1 MEKDAKSGL
10 YVPRSGILVPTII
23 QKTTTGGMEAYDLF
37 SSLLQNNGIII
48 ISGVIENAMA
58 DIIVGELL
66 YLSSLN
72 TASDINIYIDSPG
85 GSVTAGLAIISTM
98 RHVMHKGKDISTI
111 CMGQA
116 ASMGSVILA
125 AGSKGK
131 RFSLPYAR
139 IMIHQV
145 SGGAEGP
152 VADMKASIG
161 EVERLQDILY
171 SILAKASKKTVE
183 EITKDAD
190 RDHYFSPEEA
200 KKYGL
205 IDGVVP
211 IEEF

>member
-1 MEKDAKSGL
+1 MEKDTKSGL

-23 QKTTTGGMEAYDLF
+23 QKTPTGREAYDLF
-37 SSLLQNNGIII
+37 SSLLQNNSIIM

-66 YLSSLN
+66 YLNSVDKN
-72 TASDINIYIDSPG
+72 EDINIYIDSPG

-98 RHVMHKGKDISTI
+98 RHIIKKGKAISTI

-125 AGSKGK
+125 SGSKGK

-161 EVERLQDILY
+161 EAERLQDILY
-171 SILAKASKKTVE
+171 DILAKASNKTVE